1 MKNTVLLFSILMI
14 SGLYSAGKDFKP
26 DRKLVSQLS
35 EQLNYLVSHTKDAK
49 LVPRSFV
56 AGKYNMVK
64 PSDWTSGFV
73 AGNYW
78 RMYELT
84 GDENWKKTAV
94 ENTVKLDGIQ
104 YITNTHDVGFMVYCS
119 YGNAYRVT
127 KDEAYKKVIL
137 QAAESLC
144 KRFNPKVGSIRSWD
158 FGNWQFPVIVDNMM
172 NLEML
177 FWASKVSGNPKYRD
191 IAIKHANTTLANH
204 FRTNMS
210 SYHLVD
216 YDTITGKPI
225 KKQTYQG
232 LNDESSW
239 ARGQAWG
246 FYGFTVTYRETGDR
260 KYLDAAKK
268 IAKYIAQNLPEDK
281 VTYWDFNAPVTPSTE
296 RDVSAASITA
306 SALYILS
313 SITDDSKSK
322 KEYISLA
329 DQIMT
334 SLSSPAYLNKYG
346 EGGGFLLKHYVGG
359 KPLNLEVDASVNYA
373 DYYYLEALKFKMK
386 RP

>member
-1 MKNTVLLFSILMI
+1 MKTITLLFSVLMI
-14 SGLYSAGKDFKP
+14 TGFCSARTDFKP
-26 DRKLVSQLS
+26 KQKLVNQLS
-35 EQLNYLVSHTKDAK
+35 EQLNYLVTHTKDDK

-56 AGKYNMVK
+56 EGKYNMVK

-78 RMYELT
+78 FMYELT

-104 YITNTHDVGFMVYCS
+104 YMTNTHDIGFMVYCS

-137 QAAESLC
+137 QAAASLST
-144 KRFNPKVGSIRSWD
+144 RFNPKVGCIRSWS
-158 FGNWQFPVIVDNMM
+158 FGRWQFPVIIDNMM

-177 FWASKVSGNPKYRD
+177 FWASKISGDPKYRE
-191 IAIKHANTTLANH
+191 IAIQHANTTLKNH
-204 FRTNMS
+204 FRDNMS

-216 YDTITGKPI
+216 YDTITGKPV

-246 FYGFTVTYRETGDR
+246 LYGFTVSYRETGDK
-260 KYLDAAKK
+260 KYLEAAKK

-281 VTYWDFNAPVTPSTE
+281 VPYWDFNAPVTPQTE
-296 RDVSAASITA
+296 RDCSAASITA

-313 SITDDSKSK
+313 SLTDDSNSK
-322 KEYISLA
+322 TEFITLA
-329 DQIMT
+329 NQIMN
-334 SLSSPAYLNKYG
+334 SLSSPAYLNNYG

-359 KPLNLEVDASVNYA
+359 KLLKLEVDACVNYA
-373 DYYYLEALKFKMK
+373 DYYYLEALKYKMK
-386 RP
+386 